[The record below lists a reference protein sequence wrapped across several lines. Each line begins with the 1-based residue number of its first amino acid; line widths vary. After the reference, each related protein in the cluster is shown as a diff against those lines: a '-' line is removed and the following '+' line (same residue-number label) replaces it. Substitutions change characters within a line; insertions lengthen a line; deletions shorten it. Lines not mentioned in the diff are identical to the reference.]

1 MITKP
6 EAKIHIRSSL
16 ILLFCV
22 TVTIE
27 RQERNRRFY
36 KTNTLGMRKGVY
48 LETCGD
54 RIPISQTK
62 NGEIAKKSF
71 CLSKGVKSRTKRRI
85 TTKKIQE
92 KGEIA
97 KEDSLSYTRNTI
109 ESM

>member
-6 EAKIHIRSSL
+6 EAKIHVRSFL
-16 ILLFCV
+16 IFLFCV
-22 TVTIE
+22 TVTIK

-36 KTNTLGMRKGVY
+36 KTNILGMRKRVY

-54 RIPISQTK
+54 RIAVSQTK

-71 CLSKGVKSRTKRRI
+71 CLSTGVESRTKRRI
-85 TTKKIQE
+85 TTKKIKE

-97 KEDSLSYTRNTI
+97 K
-109 ESM
+109 